1 MYRDIDLEVIKKGMD
16 NIKDEAMKKKLDTLE
31 PTITEFKDVYANI
44 IDYIKKKK
52 KIIYGGYAQNHLIKM
67 KNKNDAFYK
76 ETDLADIEFYSHEPL
91 TDVVELCDFLHS
103 KGFSH
108 VEGKDGV
115 HPETYKIFVNYQNYC
130 DLSYMPKNVYDNLD
144 YIEDK
149 GLRFTHPHFML
160 VDAFRVYSDP
170 LTSYFRLDK
179 TFSRSSTLIRY
190 YPFSSSFESDR
201 PNYSSKLSED
211 DLNFIK
217 RFVRHKVLHN
227 SQFIVIGHY
236 AYNYLVKKAK
246 LNLEFDNFTY
256 YQAVSINY
264 KEDNEKVGK
273 FLKDEFKDKLT
284 IKHFTPYFQ
293 FYDAHTEYYYK
304 DVCIFKL
311 YGHNNRC
318 IVNNFSEKKEVFFGT
333 FQLIFLYLLVDYQY
347 AKTQRN
353 KVEERNYMIMITRLL
368 KARLAYLD
376 SHDITIL
383 DKSPFQEFTLQC
395 IGSTE
400 DPLRMVLLERK
411 RKREA
416 GKQMTFNYS
425 PKGNPGKVPVFR
437 FNNTSGNEIL
447 KN

>member
-1 MYRDIDLEVIKKGMD
+1 MYRDIDLEIIKKGMD
-16 NIKDEAMKKKLDTLE
+16 DIKEEAMKKKLDTLE
-31 PTITEFKDVYANI
+31 PTITEFRDVYNNI
-44 IDYIKKKK
+44 IDYIKRKK

-201 PNYSSKLSED
+201 PSYPSKLD
-211 DLNFIK
+211 NLNFIK
-217 RFVRHKVLHN
+217 RFVRHKVLHH

-333 FQLIFLYLLVDYQY
+333 FQLIFLYLLIDYQY

-395 IGSTE
+395 IGTTE

-425 PKGNPGKVPVFR
+425 PKGTPGKVPVFR

>member
-1 MYRDIDLEVIKKGMD
+1 MYRDIDLEIIKKGMD
-16 NIKDEAMKKKLDTLE
+16 DIKEEAMKKKLDTLE
-31 PTITEFKDVYANI
+31 PTITEFRDVYANI

-201 PNYSSKLSED
+201 PSYPSKLD
-211 DLNFIK
+211 NLNFIK
-217 RFVRHKVLHN
+217 RFVRHKVLHH

-333 FQLIFLYLLVDYQY
+333 FQLIFLYLLIDYQY

-376 SHDITIL
+376 SHNITIL

-411 RKREA
+411 KKREA

-447 KN
+447 NK

>member
-1 MYRDIDLEVIKKGMD
+1 MYRDIDLEIIKKGMD
-16 NIKDEAMKKKLDTLE
+16 DIKEEAMKKKLDTLE
-31 PTITEFKDVYANI
+31 PTITEFRDVYANI
-44 IDYIKKKK
+44 IDYIKRKK

-201 PNYSSKLSED
+201 PSYPSKLD
-211 DLNFIK
+211 NLNFIK
-217 RFVRHKVLHN
+217 RFVRHKVLHH

-333 FQLIFLYLLVDYQY
+333 FQLIFLYLLIDYQY

-353 KVEERNYMIMITRLL
+353 KDEERNYMIMITRLL

-411 RKREA
+411 KKREA

-447 KN
+447 NK

>member
-1 MYRDIDLEVIKKGMD
+1 MYRDIDLEIIKKGMD
-16 NIKDEAMKKKLDTLE
+16 DIKEEAMKKKLDTLE
-31 PTITEFKDVYANI
+31 PTITEFRDVYANI

-201 PNYSSKLSED
+201 PSYPSKLD
-211 DLNFIK
+211 NLNFIK
-217 RFVRHKVLHN
+217 RFVRHKVLHH

-333 FQLIFLYLLVDYQY
+333 FQLIFLYLLIDYQY

-353 KVEERNYMIMITRLL
+353 KIEERNYMIMITRLL

-376 SHDITIL
+376 SHNITIL

-411 RKREA
+411 KKREA

-447 KN
+447 NK

>member
-31 PTITEFKDVYANI
+31 PTITEFRDVYANI

-190 YPFSSSFESDR
+190 YPFPTSFESDR

-447 KN
+447 NK